1 MSNYNDFLNDNS
13 IFILKKTFPELTDEK
28 LLEIYSLDFDSVT
41 DKLTAE
47 QKNFIYSNIF
57 GFYYTSRIKFSPKT
71 VIFVCYYMINS
82 EDYSYKC
89 SDIYKSLHNA
99 ILELNK

>member
-47 QKNFIYSNIF
+47 QKNFIYS
-57 GFYYTSRIKFSPKT
+57 
-71 VIFVCYYMINS
+71 

-89 SDIYKSLHNA
+89 SDIYKSLYNA

>member
-57 GFYYTSRIKFSPKT
+57 
-71 VIFVCYYMINS
+71 VCYYMINS